1 MMDPARGSAPHASP
15 ESGVSGHFRNLLA
28 SALGYFQARF
38 QLLGIEA
45 GEAGKHYLTLAVF
58 ALVALVAL
66 IFGYI
71 FLILGLVFLVAHWT
85 GWHWEW
91 VLLAFAGA
99 HLLATIIFGA
109 LAWRMIGKPFFTRD
123 FNEFKKDQEWLKT
136 RTKSL

>member
-1 MMDPARGSAPHASP
+1 MDPARGSASNESP
-15 ESGVSGHFRNLLA
+15 ESGISGNFRNLLA
-28 SALGYFQARF
+28 SVLGYLQARF
-38 QLLGIEA
+38 QLFGLEA
-45 GEAGKHYLTLAVF
+45 GDAGKHYLTLAVF

-66 IFGYI
+66 LFGYI
-71 FLILGLVFLVAHWT
+71 FLCLGLVFLVAHWT

-91 VLLAFAGA
+91 VLLAFAGV

-109 LAWRMIGKPFFTRD
+109 LAWRMIGKPFFIET